1 MREIKKLDVWSVT
14 RLSILMY
21 ALMGLLFGL
30 FFSGISL
37 AGGLW
42 ASSIGQ
48 APMPGWYKLI
58 YGAGAVVVMP
68 LFYGVLGG
76 LMAAL
81 FAWIYNVLAA
91 RVGGIRF
98 ELGEPS

>member
-30 FFSGISL
+30 FFSAISL
-37 AGGLW
+37 GGGWW
-42 ASSIGQ
+42 ANSISQ
-48 APMPGWYKLI
+48 APMPGWYTLV

-68 LFYGVLGG
+68 LFYGVFGG

-81 FAWIYNVLAA
+81 FAWLYNVIAA

-98 ELGEPS
+98 ELE